1 FPKIT
6 LMTRKDNLTKN
17 VGKISS
23 GTFLS
28 RISGLVRDIVLT
40 HFLGVTRVADCFGI
54 AFVIP
59 NMLRGLF
66 GEGALAAA
74 FIPVYTEIKEKRSR
88 TEAISFAVNLLSIL
102 TIVLIV
108 LVILGILLAPLII
121 KLIAPGFSAEA
132 QILTANLTRILF
144 PYLFLIGLTS
154 VIISILNAHSI
165 FFYPSLSPAMLN
177 LGIILPVLVY
187 TFINDTTLVQKA
199 MLFSGGVLL
208 GGVFQL
214 TVNLHLIRKI
224 GYKFKFF
231 INLKQEELKGVWRR
245 MVPGIIGIGIREVN
259 VVVDT
264 LLASMLVTGTVA
276 ALQYG
281 NRLMQLPLGVF
292 GMALGA
298 AVLPL
303 FSKHTAH
310 NDIQGLKKSIED
322 SLNMIIL
329 IMLPIIALIL
339 VLGKDMIA
347 VVFQHGEFGVKAL
360 NMTFSALVFYSFGL
374 LSHSSVR
381 IFATAFFS
389 LKNTKKPMLIS
400 AVAVISN
407 IILNIILMKLM
418 QLRGLALATSI
429 AATIQATILFFA
441 LRKKIGKIDLRVISI
456 NFVKIIFLSVL
467 LGLGLYYLQDKLSVF
482 DFHGRWFLLG
492 KVILLF
498 TIAVL
503 IYILG
508 LKILRID
515 SAKKIYHDFKA

>member
-1 FPKIT
+1 
-6 LMTRKDNLTKN
+6 MSRKDNLSRN
-17 VGKISS
+17 VSKISS

-28 RISGLVRDIVLT
+28 RISGLFRDIILT
-40 HFLGVTRVADCFGI
+40 HFLGVTWVADSFGI
-54 AFVIP
+54 AFLIP

-74 FIPVYTEIKEKRSR
+74 FIPVYTEIKEKRSKQA
-88 TEAISFAVNLLSIL
+88 AISFALNLLSIL
-102 TIVLIV
+102 IVILII

-121 KLIAPGFSAEA
+121 NLIAPGFSAEA
-132 QILTANLTRILF
+132 QELTTNLTKILF

-154 VIISILNAHSI
+154 VIISLLNAHSV

-177 LGIILPVLVY
+177 FGIVVPVLVY
-187 TFINDTTLVQKA
+187 TFFYDTTLAQKA
-199 MLFSGGVLL
+199 ILFSGGVLL
-208 GGVFQL
+208 GGIFQL
-214 TVNLHLIRKI
+214 IANLHLIRKI

-231 INLKQEELKGVWRR
+231 INLKQDELKGVWQR
-245 MVPGIIGIGIREVN
+245 MIPGIIGIGIREVN

-264 LLASMLVTGTVA
+264 LLASILVTGTVA

-292 GMALGA
+292 GIALGA
-298 AVLPL
+298 AILPL
-303 FSKHTAH
+303 FSKHTAN
-310 NDIQGLKKSIED
+310 NDIPALKKSIED

-329 IMLPIIALIL
+329 IMLPIIAFIL

-347 VVFQHGEFGVKAL
+347 VVFQHGEFGAKAL

-407 IILNIILMKLM
+407 IILNIILMRLM

-441 LRKKIGKIDLRVISI
+441 LQKKIGKIDLGIISI
-456 NFVKIIFLSVL
+456 NFVKIAFLSVTI
-467 LGLGLYYLQDKLSVF
+467 GLGIFYIQGQFLLLSIQN
-482 DFHGRWFLLG
+482 RWFLVG
-492 KVILLF
+492 KVIILF
-498 TIAVL
+498 TLGVLTYIA
-503 IYILG
+503 G
-508 LKILRID
+508 LKVLRID
-515 SAKKIYHDFKA
+515 SAKKIYNDFKA